1 MVLSARVPFRRYA
14 RNAKAGKPI
23 YGVALTGPELK
34 GRWGIHISIPT
45 VLNISVQ
52 SGTEYHQC
60 HSSPNPFQA
69 EIYRNLGN
77 CLEVSA
83 MLGNTVPV

>member
-45 VLNISVQ
+45 CPEYIRSEWYGIPSMPLLAQ
-52 SGTEYHQC
+52 SLPG
-60 HSSPNPFQA
+60 
-69 EIYRNLGN
+69 
-77 CLEVSA
+77 
-83 MLGNTVPV
+83 

>member
-34 GRWGIHISIPT
+34 GRGGIHISIPT
-45 VLNISVQ
+45 CPEYIRSEWYGIPSMPLLAQ
-52 SGTEYHQC
+52 SLPG
-60 HSSPNPFQA
+60 
-69 EIYRNLGN
+69 
-77 CLEVSA
+77 
-83 MLGNTVPV
+83 